1 MKNKLFIH
9 YDEEGDLLELRIG
22 KPTEAYFEEI
32 DEGIFERR
40 DEKTRE
46 VKGFKIFGFKKR
58 AQKLKDIEISLPT
71 SLNITQ

>member
-22 KPTEAYFEEI
+22 KPTESYFEEI
-32 DEGIFERR
+32 DKGIFERR
-40 DEKTRE
+40 DEKTNE

-58 AQKLKDIEISLPT
+58 AQKLKDIEISLPE
-71 SLNITQ
+71 SLEIA